1 MSLVCGLIDKS
12 LPITHRF
19 SGCGGQPGGAA
30 RTAVSPCSGAPTG
43 AGARGSGA
51 CGRHL
56 AGESSGFLSDGGI
69 NSLVCSRFQ
78 KTCLVTLSAQH
89 VSTLSNTLFRR
100 WQGLGRNAFLPGFTV
115 LGREGVRVRNR
126 HGAL

>member
-1 MSLVCGLIDKS
+1 M
-12 LPITHRF
+12 
-19 SGCGGQPGGAA
+19 
-30 RTAVSPCSGAPTG
+30 
-43 AGARGSGA
+43 
-51 CGRHL
+51 
-56 AGESSGFLSDGGI
+56 
-69 NSLVCSRFQ
+69 VCSRFQ

-115 LGREGVRVRNR
+115 LGREGVRVRNG